1 MKEGTAGFAWDA
13 DKERENIGKHGVDF
27 AAAARAFADPDRRIY
42 TDQKHSAREERFFC
56 MGRVN
61 GRVLTVR
68 FTYRACIIRIIGAG
82 YWRKGVKYYEKDNK
96 R

>member
-1 MKEGTAGFAWDA
+1 MKEGTAGFAWDPA
-13 DKERENIGKHGVDF
+13 KERENIGKHGVDF
-27 AAAARAFADPDRRIY
+27 AAAARAFADTGRRIY

-56 MGRVN
+56 MGRVD

-68 FTYRACIIRIIGAG
+68 FTYRAGIIRIIGAG
-82 YWRKGVKYYEKDNK
+82 YWRKGARYYEKDSA

>member
-82 YWRKGVKYYEKDNK
+82 YWRKGARYYEKDSQ

>member
-1 MKEGTAGFAWDA
+1 MRDGTAGFAWDA
-13 DKERENIGKHGVDF
+13 EKERENIGKHGVDF
-27 AAAARAFADPDRRIY
+27 AAAAGAFADSARRIY

-56 MGRVN
+56 MGKVE

-68 FTYRACIIRIIGAG
+68 FTYRAGTIRIIGAG
-82 YWRKGVKYYEKDNK
+82 YWRKGARHYEKDCE

>member
-1 MKEGTAGFAWDA
+1 MKEGTAGFACDA
-13 DKERENIGKHGVDF
+13 DKERENIGKHGVNF
-27 AAAARAFADPDRRIY
+27 AAAARVFADPARLIY

-56 MGRVN
+56 MGKVD

-82 YWRKGVKYYEKDNK
+82 YWRKGARYYEKDSQ